1 MLDYEGAIR
10 DIKKAIELSKI
21 DNNQNRIYNE
31 NATYNGF
38 KNGVLGMYEI
48 ALYGAK
54 SKFQNDL
61 RETAKDFCDEQLKL
75 IKRR

>member
-38 KNGVLGMYEI
+38 KNGVLGMYPSSC
-48 ALYGAK
+48 Y
-54 SKFQNDL
+54 
-61 RETAKDFCDEQLKL
+61 
-75 IKRR
+75 